1 VVGLVVFS
9 LLAVNIP
16 LTAFAFMGGA
26 LAIGI
31 GFGAQNIINNFISGL
46 ILLVEKPI
54 KLGDIVEVE
63 GIRGRVSNIGSRC
76 CLVSR
81 ADGVDMLIPNSSF
94 LEKSVTNWTLSDR
107 KLRFGVNVGVAYGA
121 PLPEAMRLLR
131 LAAHGNPAVLDN
143 PAPEVQLEDFG
154 DNAQVLRVEYWLDM
168 AVSPDFRR
176 VASEIRQ
183 AIGEA
188 FAASGIEISFPQRDI
203 HLDSRAP
210 LQVEVVQAGKTPD

>member
-1 VVGLVVFS
+1 
-9 LLAVNIP
+9 
-16 LTAFAFMGGA
+16 M
-26 LAIGI
+26 
-31 GFGAQNIINNFISGL
+31 
-46 ILLVEKPI
+46 K
-54 KLGDIVEVE
+54 
-63 GIRGRVSNIGSRC
+63 
-76 CLVSR
+76 
-81 ADGVDMLIPNSSF
+81 
-94 LEKSVTNWTLSDR
+94 NWTLSAGN
-107 KLRFGVNVGVAYGA
+107 LPFGVNVGVAYGA

-188 FAASGIEISFPQRDI
+188 FAANGIEISFPQRDI
-203 HLDSRAP
+203 HLDSRTP
-210 LQVEVVQAGKTPD
+210 LQVEVVQQPGKTPA